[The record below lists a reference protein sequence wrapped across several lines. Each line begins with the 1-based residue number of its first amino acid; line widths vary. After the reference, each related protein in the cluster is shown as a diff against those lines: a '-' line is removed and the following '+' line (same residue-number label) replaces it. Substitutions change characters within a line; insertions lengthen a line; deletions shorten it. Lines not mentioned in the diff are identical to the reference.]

1 MSLIIVLM
9 GSRREFSVKDDSQVS
24 FFKNGILGGSTAD
37 VGVKAARNFIS
48 LAIHE
53 DVSGPNV
60 KYVINLSESDGNKT
74 QVMEFVLMGLTDLP
88 GLQVPLFLVFLVIY
102 LTTMVGNLGLIFLI
116 WKDPHLHTPMYLLL
130 GSLAFADAC
139 SSTSVTPKMLM
150 NFLSNNHLIS
160 LVECITQFYIF
171 ASSANTECFLLVV
184 MAYDRYVAICNPLL
198 YPVVMSN
205 IFCIRLLG
213 VSYIIGFLHPMMHTG
228 LLFRLTFCKSNV
240 IHYFYCEILQLFKIS
255 CTDPRVNM
263 LLIFIFSVFIQSF
276 TFMTI
281 IISYSHVLFAIL
293 KKKSEKGRSKAFS
306 TCSAHLLSVS
316 LFYGTLFF
324 MYVRPGSG
332 PAENQDKMYSV
343 FYTIIIPLLN
353 PFIYSLRNKE
363 VLNALRR
370 IIKYK

>member
-1 MSLIIVLM
+1 MMEV
-9 GSRREFSVKDDSQVS
+9 
-24 FFKNGILGGSTAD
+24 
-37 VGVKAARNFIS
+37 
-48 LAIHE
+48 
-53 DVSGPNV
+53 
-60 KYVINLSESDGNKT
+60 NKT
-74 QVMEFVLMGLTDLP
+74 QVTEFVLSGLTDLP

-139 SSTSVTPKMLM
+139 SSSSVTPKMLI
-150 NFLSNNHLIS
+150 NFLSKYHMIS

-171 ASSANTECFLLVV
+171 ASSANTECFLLAV
-184 MAYDRYVAICNPLL
+184 MAYDRYVALCNPLL

-205 IFCIRLLG
+205 VYCFQLLG
-213 VSYIIGFLHPMMHTG
+213 VSYIIGFLHPMMHVG

-240 IHYFYCEILQLFKIS
+240 IQYFYCEILQLFKIS
-255 CTDPRVNM
+255 CTDPGVNM
-263 LLIFIFSVFIQSF
+263 LLIFIFSVLVQFF

-281 IISYSHVLFAIL
+281 IVSYTHVFFVIL
-293 KKKSEKGRSKAFS
+293 KVKLEKGRSKAFS

-324 MYVRPGSG
+324 MYVRPGSDLI
-332 PAENQDKMYSV
+332 ENQDKMYSV

-363 VLNALRR
+363 VLGALRR
-370 IIKYK
+370 TINK

>member
-1 MSLIIVLM
+1 MTV
-9 GSRREFSVKDDSQVS
+9 
-24 FFKNGILGGSTAD
+24 FFIYS
-37 VGVKAARNFIS
+37 FIS
-48 LAIHE
+48 
-53 DVSGPNV
+53 
-60 KYVINLSESDGNKT
+60 VISLSESDENKT
-74 QVMEFVLMGLTDLP
+74 QVTDFVLTGLTDLP
-88 GLQVPLFLVFLVIY
+88 GMQVPLFLVFLVIY

-116 WKDPHLHTPMYLLL
+116 WKDPRLHTPMYLLL

-139 SSTSVTPKMLM
+139 SSSSVTPKMLM
-150 NFLSNNHLIS
+150 NFLSNNHMIS

-198 YPVVMSN
+198 YPVVMSK
-205 IFCIRLLG
+205 IVCIQLLG
-213 VSYIIGFLHPMMHTG
+213 VSYMMGFLHPMMHTG

-255 CTDPRVNM
+255 CTDPRINM

-281 IISYSHVLFAIL
+281 IISYSYVLFAIL

-306 TCSAHLLSVS
+306 TYSAHLLSVS

-324 MYVRPGSG
+324 MYVRPRSG

-343 FYTIIIPLLN
+343 FYAIIIPLLN

-363 VLNALRR
+363 VINALRR